1 MTSVPTLAP
10 DALIKDVQDKLKAR
24 PYTPRHSDFDL
35 APSPQPAAY
44 ALIVGAGFS
53 CPVVPLVKELMCESI
68 GGYYIPDQDQTSIK
82 RPASVLRKNSAEFW
96 AEFNEAAR
104 EKRLTTVALDGEGLP
119 YDATEAYQNLFAHDV
134 ANALFA
140 RKEPNP
146 GRSWIMKRQEERAHS
161 AGEAP
166 RQAPQ
171 DIGRL
176 FVRRFLQSVLDPST
190 MHGQGAT
197 GRNDLNPAHIYLAAV
212 LEAQQ
217 GGHGW
222 STCAF
227 SRTIFTTNFD
237 TLLQNALQKVNV
249 LYLVTDR
256 PEKGV
261 DGSDFQAEEGTL
273 HLVYTHG
280 SILRHNPASSVQELS
295 DLSNRNAKA
304 ICNYLQSR
312 DIITIGY
319 SGWNDGLMAALR
331 NCKGNKIYWCDIRT
345 EPANHV
351 AEFLTDRR
359 DGSAY
364 VCLGKG
370 GADDLMRNLYRAL
383 LPEKP
388 IAAPMER
395 YNAWRTL
402 VAQH

>member
-1 MTSVPTLAP
+1 LTSVPTLAP
-10 DALIKDVQDKLKAR
+10 AALIKEVQDKLAAR

-53 CPVVPLVKELMCESI
+53 YPVVPLVKELMRETI
-68 GGYYIPDQDQTSIK
+68 GGYYIPDLDQTLG
-82 RPASVLRKNSAEFW
+82 RPADALRRNSAEFW
-96 AEFNEAAR
+96 AQFNKAAR
-104 EKRLTTVALDGEGLP
+104 EKGLTTVALDGEGLP
-119 YDATEAYQNLFAHDV
+119 RDATEAYQNLFAHEV
-134 ANALFA
+134 ADALFA
-140 RKEPNP
+140 RKEPKP
-146 GRSWIMKRQEERAHS
+146 TQSWVEKLQRERVRSTA
-161 AGEAP
+161 ATT

-171 DIGRL
+171 RVGRV
-176 FVRRFLQSVLDPST
+176 FVQRFLQSVLDPASV
-190 MHGQGAT
+190 HGQGTT
-197 GRNDLNPAHIYLAAV
+197 GRNDLNPAHIYLAAL

-227 SRTIFTTNFD
+227 ARTIFTTNFD

-249 LYLVTDR
+249 IPLVTDR

-261 DGSDFQAEEGTL
+261 DGTDFQAEEGAM

-280 SILRHNPASSVQELS
+280 TILRHNPASSVQELS
-295 DLSNRNAKA
+295 DLSNRNAGA
-304 ICNYLQSR
+304 ICRYLQAR

-331 NCKGNKIYWCDIRT
+331 ECQGNKAYWCDIRT
-345 EPANHV
+345 EPAEHV
-351 AEFLTDRR
+351 AEFLAKRR
-359 DGSAY
+359 DDSAY

-370 GADDLMRNLYRAL
+370 GADDFMRNLYHAL

-388 IAAPMER
+388 IMAPIER
-395 YNAWRTL
+395 YKAWRAL
-402 VAQH
+402 VA